1 MNSDSLHGIYA
12 LTLQSSTKVSLGTI
26 IPSVQI
32 LALEVHF
39 EVRNELKTVPS
50 FLKCFPNVETL
61 HVKVSYLTR

>member
-12 LTLQSSTKVSLGTI
+12 LTLQSSTKVSLSTI

-50 FLKCFPNVETL
+50 SNVFPT
-61 HVKVSYLTR
+61 